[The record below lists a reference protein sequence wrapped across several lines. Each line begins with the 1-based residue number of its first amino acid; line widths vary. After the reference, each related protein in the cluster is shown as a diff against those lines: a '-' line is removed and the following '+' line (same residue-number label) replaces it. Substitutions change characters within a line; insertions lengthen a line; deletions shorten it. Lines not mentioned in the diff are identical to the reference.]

1 MICEVFK
8 SKFSPATSRRA
19 QPIRR
24 AEDKAG
30 SPSSAIEKRRKE
42 PLRELTNGATSSQ
55 GVEQKLLKKP
65 TTETRRPLS
74 NAMDSDENARPPGK
88 KEVHADTDESTSKR
102 QRIPYLGPEGWT
114 EVARERDAHSDGDGD
129 GPTMASEDTQRYLR
143 DVELNTMPNPNYMDD
158 QLKLT
163 WEMRGVLNDWL
174 IQVHAR
180 FRLNPET
187 LFLCTNLIDRFL
199 STRAVRP
206 SKLQLVGVV
215 CLLVAAKFE
224 EIISPSIA
232 TLIFVCD
239 HAYTCKDILQA
250 EQHVLSALNWDL
262 SYPSPVNYL
271 HCISKADGCDPR
283 IRTLARYLAEIAC
296 VEHRLLSAPPS
307 LVAAAAMWLAR
318 LALVEEE
325 AWTAVLAH
333 CTTYAEDALVPVAT
347 HMLQYVLHPIRHEN
361 FYKKY
366 AGKRNM
372 KASVYMRHWALT
384 HWTEGVAVNL
394 PADLLDRASIRLAL
408 RACGG

>member
-1 MICEVFK
+1 
-8 SKFSPATSRRA
+8 
-19 QPIRR
+19 
-24 AEDKAG
+24 
-30 SPSSAIEKRRKE
+30 
-42 PLRELTNGATSSQ
+42 
-55 GVEQKLLKKP
+55 
-65 TTETRRPLS
+65 
-74 NAMDSDENARPPGK
+74 
-88 KEVHADTDESTSKR
+88 
-102 QRIPYLGPEGWT
+102 
-114 EVARERDAHSDGDGD
+114 
-129 GPTMASEDTQRYLR
+129 
-143 DVELNTMPNPNYMDD
+143 MPNPNHTDD

-206 SKLQLVGVV
+206 LKLQLVGVV

-262 SYPSPVNYL
+262 SPVNYL

-318 LALVEEE
+318 LALVEEA

-333 CTTYAEDALVPVAT
+333 CTTYAEDALVPVST
-347 HMLQYVLHPIRHEN
+347 HMLQYVLQPIRHEN

-372 KASVYMRHWALT
+372 KVSPPSLHPSSPLIPRRQVFICVTGRLHTGPKAWPSTCLRT
-384 HWTEGVAVNL
+384 S
-394 PADLLDRASIRLAL
+394 SIERQSGL
-408 RACGG
+408 R